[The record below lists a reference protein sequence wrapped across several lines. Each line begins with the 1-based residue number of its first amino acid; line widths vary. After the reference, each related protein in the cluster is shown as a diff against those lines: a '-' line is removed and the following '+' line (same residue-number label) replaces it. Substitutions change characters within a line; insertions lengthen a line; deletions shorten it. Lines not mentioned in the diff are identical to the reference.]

1 MRIRCFVSFVIMSIA
16 QFAFSQFEGAV
27 VDQKT
32 KQSIPDVHLAVI
44 NSSIGTVSDR
54 DGKFVLSSSSVD
66 SLRIRVSAIGYSSI
80 ELAIVNGV
88 RSQIELIASTI
99 VLNNAVTVTAQRS
112 ERLAFD
118 VVQSTTAIS
127 ASQLAELTP
136 RSTPEAL
143 MNETGVWVQ
152 KTNHGGGSPIIR
164 GLVGNQILLVVD
176 GIRLNNATYRYG
188 PNQYLSTIDPGLIDR
203 IEVNRGSGSVLYG
216 SDALGGVV
224 QVISATPSFS
234 SIGLKVG
241 GSIQTKWM
249 SAGMEQSIRPEIELS
264 GKKVAFLGGFSAR
277 NFGNVLAGGE
287 LGILNPTGYDERSG
301 DAKLL
306 LRTGSNGILTTAF
319 QHTTQ
324 SHVPRYDQVAQGGFS
339 LYEFEPQKRQLSYL
353 RWEYSTK
360 SRWAQS
366 FRLTGSFNRS
376 IEGTIS
382 QRNNSVDLKKQFDE
396 VNTLGLIA
404 EVQSNPKSNWH
415 VQSGIEY
422 YADKVNSNATIL
434 NTTTN
439 SETVQRG
446 SYADGST
453 ISNLAIFTNHQVD
466 WKKFQF
472 SAGARFNRVTVSVV
486 DNVFGNQQINSNALV
501 GNAGVMYSINSR
513 LRMIGTMN
521 TGFRAPNVDDMSKFG
536 TIEANVF
543 EIPSSGLAP
552 ERSFNVETGF
562 KYSSSKLSWTLTAYQ
577 TKLTDLIDRV
587 TSSYNG
593 ATTFDG
599 RTVYQKQN
607 VGEALIRGVEAD
619 VEAMVVKSLTVFGN
633 VTYTHGENE
642 TKKEPMRRIPPL
654 FGRVGFRYTHPSGV
668 WIRTEWAMAGA
679 QDRLAAGDKSDV
691 RIKIRLI
698 DDVMP
703 AWDIVNIYTGYSYKF
718 VSIQVS
724 AQNIFDKAYRVYA
737 SGIDG
742 YGRCMMASV
751 NLKF

>member
-1 MRIRCFVSFVIMSIA
+1 MRIRCFVSFVFMSIA
-16 QFAFSQFEGAV
+16 QFAFSQFEGAI
-27 VDQKT
+27 VDKKT

-66 SLRIRVSAIGYSSI
+66 SLRIRVSAIGYSST

-118 VVQSTTAIS
+118 VAQSTTSIS
-127 ASQLAELTP
+127 TSQLAELTP

-143 MNETGVWVQ
+143 MNETGVWIQ

-164 GLVGNQILLVVD
+164 GLVGNQILLVMD

-224 QVISATPSFS
+224 QVISATPSFYS
-234 SIGLKVG
+234 TGLKVG
-241 GSIQTKWM
+241 GNVQAKWM

-264 GKKVAFLGGFSAR
+264 GKKIAFLGGFSAR
-277 NFGNVLAGGE
+277 NFGNLLAGGE
-287 LGILNPTGYDERSG
+287 LGVLNPTGYDEQSG
-301 DAKLL
+301 DAKLV
-306 LRTGSNGILTTAF
+306 LRTGSNGVFTAAF
-319 QHTTQ
+319 QQTTQ
-324 SHVPRYDQVAQGGFS
+324 SHVPRYDQVVQGGFS
-339 LYEFEPQKRQLSYL
+339 LFKFEPQTRQLNYL
-353 RWEYSTK
+353 RWESATK
-360 SRWAQS
+360 NPWLQS
-366 FRLTGSFNRS
+366 IRVIGSHNRS
-376 IEGTIS
+376 VEGTIS
-382 QRNNSVDLKKQFDE
+382 QKNNSIELKKQLDE
-396 VNTLGLIA
+396 VNTMGLIA

-422 YADKVNSNATIL
+422 YSDKVNSSAIVL
-434 NTTTN
+434 NTATN
-439 SETVQRG
+439 TETVQRG

-453 ISNLAIFTNHQVD
+453 ISNWAIFTNHQVD
-466 WKKFQF
+466 WQKFQF
-472 SAGARFNRVTVSVV
+472 SAGTRFNGVTVSVV
-486 DNVFGNQQINSNALV
+486 DNVFGDQQINPNAWV
-501 GNAGVMYSINSR
+501 GNAGVMYSINPR

-552 ERSFNVETGF
+552 ERSFSVETGF

-587 TSSYNG
+587 TTSYNG
-593 ATTFDG
+593 STTFDG

-607 VGEALIRGVEAD
+607 VGEALVRGVEAD
-619 VEAMVVKSLTVFGN
+619 VEAMVAKSLTMFGN
-633 VTYTHGENE
+633 LTYTHGENE

-654 FGRVGFRYTHPSGV
+654 FGKVGLRYTHPSGS
-668 WIRTEWAMAGA
+668 WIRTEWVMAGR

-698 DDVMP
+698 DDAMP
-703 AWDIVNIYTGYSYKF
+703 AWDVVNIYAGYSYKF
-718 VSIQVS
+718 LSVQVS

-742 YGRCMMASV
+742 YGRCMTASV
-751 NLKF
+751 NVKF

>member
-1 MRIRCFVSFVIMSIA
+1 MRIRCFVSFVFMSIA

-54 DGKFVLSSSSVD
+54 DGKFVLSSSPVD
-66 SLRIRVSAIGYSSI
+66 SLRIRVSAIGYSST

-112 ERLAFD
+112 ERLTFD
-118 VVQSTTAIS
+118 VAQSTTAIS
-127 ASQLAELTP
+127 TSQLAELTP

-234 SIGLKVG
+234 STGLKVG
-241 GSIQTKWM
+241 GSVQTKWM
-249 SAGMEQSIRPEIELS
+249 SAGMEHSIRPEIELG

-287 LGILNPTGYDERSG
+287 LSILNPTGYDERSG

-306 LRTGSNGILTTAF
+306 LRTGLNGVLTVAF
-319 QHTTQ
+319 QQTTQ

-353 RWEYSTK
+353 RWEYSAK

-366 FRLTGSFNRS
+366 FRLTGSVNRS

-382 QRNNSVDLKKQFDE
+382 QRNSSTDLKKQLDE
-396 VNTLGLIA
+396 VATVGLIA

-415 VQSGIEY
+415 IQSGIEY
-422 YADKVNSNATIL
+422 YADKVNSNGTIL
-434 NTTTN
+434 NTKTN

-466 WKKFQF
+466 WRKFQF
-472 SAGARFNRVTVSVV
+472 SAGTRFNGVTVSVV
-486 DNVFGNQQINSNALV
+486 DNVFGDQQINPNAWV
-501 GNAGVMYSINSR
+501 GNAGVMYSINPR
-513 LRMIGTMN
+513 LRMIGAMN

-587 TSSYNG
+587 TTSYNG
-593 ATTFDG
+593 SATFDG
-599 RTVYQKQN
+599 RTIYQKQN
-607 VGEALIRGVEAD
+607 VGEAIVKGVEAD
-619 VEAMVVKSLTVFGN
+619 VEAMVAKSFSVFGN
-633 VTYTHGENE
+633 ITYTHGENE

-654 FGRVGFRYTHPSGV
+654 FGKVGLRYTHPSGI
-668 WIRTEWAMAGA
+668 WIRTESAMAGA

-698 DDVMP
+698 DDAMP
-703 AWDIVNIYTGYSYKF
+703 AWDVVNIYAGYSYKF
-718 VSIQVS
+718 LSVQVS

-742 YGRCMMASV
+742 YGRCMTASV
-751 NLKF
+751 KVKF